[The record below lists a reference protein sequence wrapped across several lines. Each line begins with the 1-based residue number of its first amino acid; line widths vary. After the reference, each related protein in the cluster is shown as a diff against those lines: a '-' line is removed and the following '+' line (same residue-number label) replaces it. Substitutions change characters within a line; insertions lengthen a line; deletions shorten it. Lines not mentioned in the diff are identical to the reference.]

1 MRQRDDLVFAMT
13 EYEARLARLRQAM
26 AARNLDAFLV
36 TTPENLFYLTGY
48 QTPGYYWFQALVVPL
63 AGEPFMVTR
72 LIEDSNVQTRT
83 WISESH
89 PYRDHE
95 NPPAALGRVMARFGL
110 ASARIGYERHCYFLR
125 ATEQDVLFATL
136 PEASFIDA
144 SGLVEELRLIKSET
158 EIDLMRAAARTTEA
172 GMQAGIDAIGAGVN
186 ENEVAA
192 EIQAAM
198 TRAGSHYPAIHP
210 FVASGWRGAVGHA
223 TWEDR
228 VIEPGDAVFLEI
240 GGCRHRY
247 HAAMMR
253 TVIVG
258 DPAPRG
264 ARCRACGSGCHAG
277 VPGDDPAGRAGRGG
291 RSDRSPGHRRRGARD
306 RSGLADRL
314 FDRHRLRPRLG
325 RGPHPEPARRRGA
338 TARAE
343 HDLSPD
349 PMGAG
354 ARSRGRRPD
363 RNGSRHHI
371 RLRDSDLVRAT
382 LVHALRRMAVGLRAP
397 DLRSGLRL
405 WRALRPP
412 AGEEEVAS

>member
-1 MRQRDDLVFAMT
+1 MRQRDDLVFTMT
-13 EYEARLARLRQAM
+13 EYEARLARLRQSM

-95 NPPAALGRVMARFGL
+95 NPPAALGRVMASFGL

-125 ATEQDVLFATL
+125 ATEQDVLFASL
-136 PEASFIDA
+136 PEASFVDA
-144 SGLVEELRLIKSET
+144 YGLVEELRLIKSEA
-158 EIDLMRAAARTTEA
+158 EIDLMRRAARTAEA
-172 GMQAGIDAIGAGVN
+172 GMRAGIDTIGAGVN

-258 DPAPRG
+258 DAAPAVRAAERVVQDAMQACLETIRPGVPAEAVDRTARRVIAG
-264 ARCRACGSGCHAG
+264 AGSGIDQGSRTGYSIGIGFAPDWGEGHILSLLEGAAQPLEPNMTFHLIPWVQVPDLAG
-277 VPGDDPAGRAGRGG
+277 VGLTETVRVTASGCETLT
-291 RSDRSPGHRRRGARD
+291 SFERRVFTR
-306 RSGLADRL
+306 
-314 FDRHRLRPRLG
+314 
-325 RGPHPEPARRRGA
+325 
-338 TARAE
+338 
-343 HDLSPD
+343 
-349 PMGAG
+349 
-354 ARSRGRRPD
+354 
-363 RNGSRHHI
+363 
-371 RLRDSDLVRAT
+371 
-382 LVHALRRMAVGLRAP
+382 
-397 DLRSGLRL
+397 
-405 WRALRPP
+405 
-412 AGEEEVAS
+412 

>member
-13 EYEARLARLRQAM
+13 EYEARLARLRQSM

-95 NPPAALGRVMARFGL
+95 SPPAALGRVMARFGL

-125 ATEQDVLFATL
+125 ASEQDVLFATL
-136 PEASFIDA
+136 PEASFVDA
-144 SGLVEELRLIKSET
+144 SGLVEALRLIKSEA
-158 EIDLMRAAARTTEA
+158 EIDLMRKAARTAEA

-258 DPAPRG
+258 DPAPAVRAAERVVQDAMQACLETIGPGVPAEAVDRIARRVIAG
-264 ARCRACGSGCHAG
+264 AGPGIDQASRTGYSIGIGFAPDWGEGHILSLLEGEARPLEPNMTFHLIPWVQVPGLAGVGLTETVRVTASGCETLT
-277 VPGDDPAGRAGRGG
+277 
-291 RSDRSPGHRRRGARD
+291 SFERRVFTR
-306 RSGLADRL
+306 
-314 FDRHRLRPRLG
+314 
-325 RGPHPEPARRRGA
+325 
-338 TARAE
+338 
-343 HDLSPD
+343 
-349 PMGAG
+349 
-354 ARSRGRRPD
+354 
-363 RNGSRHHI
+363 
-371 RLRDSDLVRAT
+371 
-382 LVHALRRMAVGLRAP
+382 
-397 DLRSGLRL
+397 
-405 WRALRPP
+405 
-412 AGEEEVAS
+412 

>member
-13 EYEARLARLRQAM
+13 EYETRLVRLRQSM

-63 AGEPFMVTR
+63 ADEPFMVTR

-158 EIDLMRAAARTTEA
+158 EIDLMRAAARTAEA
-172 GMQAGIDAIGAGVN
+172 AMQAGIDAIGAGVN

-258 DPAPRG
+258 DPAAPVRAAERVVQDAMQACLETIRPGVPAEAVDRTARQVIAG
-264 ARCRACGSGCHAG
+264 AGPGIDQGSRTGYSIGIGFAPDWGEGHILSLLEGEVRPLEPNMTFHLIPWVQVPDLAGVGLTETVRVSESGCETLTSFE
-277 VPGDDPAGRAGRGG
+277 R
-291 RSDRSPGHRRRGARD
+291 
-306 RSGLADRL
+306 RL
-314 FDRHRLRPRLG
+314 FTR
-325 RGPHPEPARRRGA
+325 
-338 TARAE
+338 
-343 HDLSPD
+343 
-349 PMGAG
+349 
-354 ARSRGRRPD
+354 
-363 RNGSRHHI
+363 
-371 RLRDSDLVRAT
+371 
-382 LVHALRRMAVGLRAP
+382 
-397 DLRSGLRL
+397 
-405 WRALRPP
+405 
-412 AGEEEVAS
+412 